1 VFYDPY
7 AILDDCFHCT
17 TPGCISST
25 RVARFNLVTMRARMS
40 WCTEH
45 MNKLDEGAKK
55 RKESK
60 AGGRGA

>member
-1 VFYDPY
+1 
-7 AILDDCFHCT
+7 
-17 TPGCISST
+17 
-25 RVARFNLVTMRARMS
+25 VTMRARMS

-55 RKESK
+55 RTESK